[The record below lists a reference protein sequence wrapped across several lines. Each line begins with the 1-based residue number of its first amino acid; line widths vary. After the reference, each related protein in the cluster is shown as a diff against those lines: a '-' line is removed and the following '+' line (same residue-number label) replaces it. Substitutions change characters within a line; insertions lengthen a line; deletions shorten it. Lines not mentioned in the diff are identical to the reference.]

1 MKSENTKYGISVI
14 TGLLVA
20 ALLIML
26 VVHCTSCTTERATQ
40 TRGMVGYTPYKPS
53 FKIKHNACSQKNGY

>member
-1 MKSENTKYGISVI
+1 MKSENTKYGISII

-26 VVHCTSCTTERATQ
+26 VVHCTSCTPKYGCRDTPTI
-40 TRGMVGYTPYKPS
+40 GYYNK
-53 FKIKHNACSQKNGY
+53 K